1 MTASP
6 RSAPCRRAPRLW
18 WRTTLV
24 ELLILLAGFAATA
37 AAQEP
42 PPPPPEQEAPKITSV
57 QRQRFWTGLSLGVG
71 WEKVVTTSDR
81 VSNPFPYRFLF
92 RNPAR
97 SGWAITP
104 MFGWFG
110 SDVDAGGIGR
120 PDAPLGELVV
130 RPVMVGVRRTWVR
143 DPMSYDVA
151 LAAGPS
157 FNSFKTA
164 DGAAALLGLG
174 SSVSSDANVSFAWRL
189 QGTAWHDFT
198 DKIAVRGS
206 IAYVWNQPEV
216 TFTSGGLGRRVESD
230 ATSVQFGFGLVYRLF

>member
-1 MTASP
+1 MTQIRQSTAR
-6 RSAPCRRAPRLW
+6 RSTSHSS
-18 WRTTLV
+18 WRTVLV
-24 ELLILLAGFAATA
+24 VAVVLAGIASTA
-37 AAQEP
+37 RAQEP

-71 WEKVVTTSDR
+71 WEKVVTTSSG

-110 SDVDAGGIGR
+110 TDVDATAISR
-120 PDAPLGELVV
+120 PNVPLGELVV
-130 RPVMVGVRRTWVR
+130 RPIMVGVRRTWVR

-157 FNSFKTA
+157 FNSFKSA
-164 DGAAALLGLG
+164 DGAGPLLGLG
-174 SSVSSDANVSFAWRL
+174 NTVSSDANVSLAWRL

-198 DKIAVRGS
+198 EKIAVRGS
-206 IAYVWNQPEV
+206 IAYVWNRPEV
-216 TFTSGGLGRRVESD
+216 TFTSGNISRRIESD
-230 ATSVQFGFGLVYRLF
+230 ATSVQFGFGIVYRLF